1 MSKGSRQ
8 RPSLVPQAQVDANW
22 DAIFGKKKKQDVTEV
37 YNDERLISKEDKKSL
52 TKEKKNA
59 GKSKRK

>member
-8 RPSLVPQAQVDANW
+8 RPSQVPQAQVDANW
-22 DAIFGKKKKQDVTEV
+22 DAIFGKKKKDDITKV
-37 YNDERLISKEDKKSL
+37 YNDERLVSKEDKKSL